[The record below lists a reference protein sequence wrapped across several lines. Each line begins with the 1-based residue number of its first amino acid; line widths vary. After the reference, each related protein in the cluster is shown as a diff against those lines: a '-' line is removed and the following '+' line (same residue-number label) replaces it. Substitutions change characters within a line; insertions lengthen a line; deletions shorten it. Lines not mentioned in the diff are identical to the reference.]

1 MIRGEEMG
9 GGPGSMRKKW
19 EAEGAIQGDKGKRE
33 LAVVPSASGPGKM
46 KTEVPCE

>member
-1 MIRGEEMG
+1 MSRGKETG

-19 EAEGAIQGDKGKRE
+19 EAESAIQGDKGKRE
-33 LAVVPSASGPGKM
+33 PAVVPSASGSGKM